1 MLGTHYDSGIGLIFL
16 KTDKMYLDPTNEPKM
31 SEQAHVSIAALEEG
45 GELGVE
51 VVGERDVGEHAVE
64 LVGELVA
71 ARLLQPVDHRLLQIH
86 RMRLLVDEAFAWRTE
101 TGSSESIKSGHL
113 HVRLIELSINF
124 DYTVN
129 TGYCVLQIQS

>member
-1 MLGTHYDSGIGLIFL
+1 
-16 KTDKMYLDPTNEPKM
+16 
-31 SEQAHVSIAALEEG
+31 
-45 GELGVE
+45 
-51 VVGERDVGEHAVE
+51 
-64 LVGELVA
+64 
-71 ARLLQPVDHRLLQIH
+71 
-86 RMRLLVDEAFAWRTE
+86 MRLLVDEAFAWRTE